1 MKKVKILSLLLIGSF
16 LLFML
21 NACSDKSDDIP
32 TFASAPTVSSLI
44 EEGWAAFR
52 AKNFEVAVQKFQ
64 EANERDALN
73 LDSYVGLGW
82 ANMMIKKFTLAR
94 ANFAKAITFGA
105 DNNDVLA
112 ACYSGLA
119 GVDLA
124 EGNLAESISN
134 VDMALTYK
142 PDFQLEQEPDINKM
156 DLYLVKAQAHFRMEH
171 YSKSLEFVK
180 MIDPTFLEG
189 NTNIIA
195 RTDILNPTLFDS
207 TSVTGNAQL
216 DLSNVPAE
224 VKLISVESIENVGIA
239 NAIVTI
245 LAVGDGQ
252 AWINFFSNPIPRDS
266 YQYRVSYNY
275 AANYGIYLSEL
286 SGKLESLKTQ
296 LE

>member
-16 LLFML
+16 LLFMF
-21 NACSDKSDDIP
+21 NACSDKSDNIP
-32 TFASAPTVSSLI
+32 TFASAPTVTSLI

-142 PDFQLEQEPDINKM
+142 PDFQLEQEPDINKL

-180 MIDPTFLEG
+180 MIDPSFLDG
-189 NTNIIA
+189 NANILS
-195 RTDILNPTLFDS
+195 RTDIVNPTVYDS
-207 TSVTGNAQL
+207 TSVTGNARL
-216 DLSNVPAE
+216 DLSGISAE
-224 VKLISVESIENVGIA
+224 VKLVSVENIENV
-239 NAIVTI
+239 AITGAI
-245 LAVGDGQ
+245 IEMLAVGDGQ
-252 AWINFFSNPIPRDS
+252 AWIDFFSTPIPRDT
-266 YQYRVSYNY
+266 YQYRVSYSY
-275 AANYGIYLSEL
+275 AVDYGIYLSEL
-286 SGKLESLKTQ
+286 SGKLESLKGQ